1 MLSPGGVLA
10 IQMPRNYAAPGL
22 SLVNKTALEGPSRPR
37 LEAVVRRVPVQEP
50 RFYYDLVAPRV
61 KTLNL
66 WESDFIQMLDGDN
79 PVADWT
85 KGAWISPLLNALDG
99 DERDAF
105 EAEYRRR
112 VAAAYP
118 KEKDGK
124 TLFPF
129 RRIFFVA
136 IV

>member
-1 MLSPGGVLA
+1 M
-10 IQMPRNYAAPGL
+10 I
-22 SLVNKTALEGPSRPR
+22 
-37 LEAVVRRVPVQEP
+37 
-50 RFYYDLVAPRV
+50 APRV
-61 KTLNL
+61 RSLNL
-66 WESDFIQMLDGDN
+66 WESDFIQVLDGDN

-85 KGAWISPLLNALDG
+85 KGAWMSPLLNALKG

-105 EAEYRRR
+105 ETKYRRR
-112 VAAAYP
+112 VAIAYP

-136 IV
+136 TT